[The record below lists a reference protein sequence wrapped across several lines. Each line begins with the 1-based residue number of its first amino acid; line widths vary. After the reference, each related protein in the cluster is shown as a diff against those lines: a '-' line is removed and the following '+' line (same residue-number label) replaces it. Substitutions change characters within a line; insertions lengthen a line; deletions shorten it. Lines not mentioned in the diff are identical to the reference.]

1 MDNPHDT
8 LGKRFSAFWMGVA
21 GFLVFLVAGLAVKL
35 TAPDA
40 TEGDPT
46 LDSGKLEETRLETR
60 KVIEDAQ
67 TELLGYGVVDA
78 EKNLVRVPDDAA
90 VPATLAML
98 KESKAGKT
106 ERVIPGTDTAMAIF
120 KKQQAEAAAAKEKAE
135 AEKPEGEA
143 AEKKEPAT
151 RELDPALVAEMRE
164 KGKAVYMGA
173 GICFTCHQANGEGLA
188 NVFPP
193 LAGSEWVL
201 GSDERIVA
209 AIIRGLAGP
218 IEVKGNV
225 YNGAMPPQPHLTD
238 DQIADV
244 VTYIRSEWG
253 NEAPPVTPDQ
263 VAYAREKYSKGSG
276 MFSAATLSAEIPEG
290 QMLPFSDK

>member
-1 MDNPHDT
+1 MDNPNDT
-8 LGKRFSAFWMGVA
+8 LGKRFSAFWIGVA
-21 GFLVFLVAGLAVKL
+21 GFLIFLVAGLAVKL
-35 TAPDA
+35 SAPDA
-40 TEGDPT
+40 AEGDPT

-60 KVIEDAQ
+60 KGIDDAQ
-67 TELLGYGVVDA
+67 TELMTYGVVDA
-78 EKNLVRVPDDAA
+78 EKNLVRVPDVEAIPAA
-90 VPATLAML
+90 LAML

-106 ERVIPGTDTAMAIF
+106 DRVIPGTDTAMEIF
-120 KKQQAEAAAAKEKAE
+120 KKQQAEAAAAKAKAE
-135 AEKPEGEA
+135 AEKPAEGT
-143 AEKKEPAT
+143 AEEGKPAT
-151 RELDPALVAEMRE
+151 RELDPAVVAELRE

-173 GICFTCHQANGEGLA
+173 GICFTCHQATGEGLP

-238 DQIADV
+238 DQIAEV

-253 NEAPPVTPDQ
+253 NDAPPVTPDQ
-263 VAYAREKYSKGSG
+263 VAYAREKHGKGSG